1 MEPTAKPMQAVP
13 SHGRAE
19 PSQRLRTTPSTPTA
33 PCTTPV
39 AALSHALTST
49 RAHYAAER
57 SVSASQISPNR
68 RSSAERSCRC
78 EQPRTVVSIAPQLPQ
93 APPPAMLTARKQS
106 KATKP
111 CSSSLQMAATSSG
124 SMRSVQTLERS
135 HCCPATRALPPK
147 ARAHCQSI
155 GATAANSFPASLK
168 GGTRTCGSTAPTSR
182 NVHPCG
188 KDESSER
195 ERSGAGAAGVQ
206 VHCSITTLHYPCSI
220 TTPCTLLLPHA
231 VSSLMILRGRGDGG
245 DSQQG
250 TQIMPPSTSAT
261 LMVVLTTHRSKG
273 LVRDVHAERQDVDPA
288 SRRGPMESIAT
299 QKQFAQCSICST
311 HMQRWYSEFVRH
323 EKSLYFPTTL
333 QSTINNN

>member
-19 PSQRLRTTPSTPTA
+19 PSRRLRTTPSTPTA
-33 PCTTPV
+33 PCATPV

-78 EQPRTVVSIAPQLPQ
+78 EQPRTVVSIAPKLPQ

-124 SMRSVQTLERS
+124 SMRSVQMVERS
-135 HCCPATRALPPK
+135 HCCPAARALPPN
-147 ARAHCQSI
+147 ARAHCRSI
-155 GATAANSFPASLK
+155 GTTAASSFPASLK

-182 NVHPCG
+182 NVQPYG
-188 KDESSER
+188 KGEPSEQ
-195 ERSGAGAAGVQ
+195 ERSAAGAAGVQ

-220 TTPCTLLLPHA
+220 TTPCMLLLQHA
-231 VSSLMILRGRGDGG
+231 VSSLMILRDRGDGG

-250 TQIMPPSTSAT
+250 FQTMPPSTSAT
-261 LMVVLTTHRSKG
+261 LMVVLTTHLSEG
-273 LVRDVHAERQDVDPA
+273 LVRDVHAERHGVATAPPRA
-288 SRRGPMESIAT
+288 HRTSSRRHS
-299 QKQFAQCSICST
+299 KVLKLFACST
-311 HMQRWYSEFVRH
+311 YMR
-323 EKSLYFPTTL
+323 
-333 QSTINNN
+333 

>member
-1 MEPTAKPMQAVP
+1 MEPTAKHMQAVP

-19 PSQRLRTTPSTPTA
+19 PSRRLRTTPSTPTA
-33 PCTTPV
+33 PCATPV

-78 EQPRTVVSIAPQLPQ
+78 EQPRTVVSIAPKLPQ

-124 SMRSVQTLERS
+124 SMRSVQTVERS
-135 HCCPATRALPPK
+135 HCCPATRALPPNARA
-147 ARAHCQSI
+147 ARAHCRSI
-155 GATAANSFPASLK
+155 GTTAASSFPASLK

-188 KDESSER
+188 KDEPSER
-195 ERSGAGAAGVQ
+195 ERSAAGAAGVQ

-220 TTPCTLLLPHA
+220 TTPCMLLLQHA
-231 VSSLMILRGRGDGG
+231 VSSLMILRDRGDGG

-250 TQIMPPSTSAT
+250 FQTMPPSTSAT
-261 LMVVLTTHRSKG
+261 LIVVLTTHLSEG
-273 LVRDVHAERQDVDPA
+273 LVRDVHAERHDIAGAPP
-288 SRRGPMESIAT
+288 RGPRTALARES
-299 QKQFAQCSICST
+299 KFP
-311 HMQRWYSEFVRH
+311 
-323 EKSLYFPTTL
+323 EK
-333 QSTINNN
+333 